1 MTDNEVCL
9 RWNAFKNNL
18 MTSLESL
25 WNEDEYVDVTLMCGG
40 QQVRSHQVVLSASSP
55 FFNEI
60 FKVSAMFI
68 YLLLLLIFHNRV
80 DIF

>member
-60 FKVSAMFI
+60 FKVSELFSILAAYATI
-68 YLLLLLIFHNRV
+68 
-80 DIF
+80 